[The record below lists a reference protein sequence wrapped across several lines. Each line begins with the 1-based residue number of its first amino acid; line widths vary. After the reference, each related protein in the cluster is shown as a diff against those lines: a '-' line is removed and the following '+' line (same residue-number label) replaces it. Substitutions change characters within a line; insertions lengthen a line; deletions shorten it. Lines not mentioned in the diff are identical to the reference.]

1 MYIRLKV
8 LTNPAVRVS
17 PHSQNKTKQKKS
29 VHFPN
34 CSFNCVLFPLQCHS
48 CYCVSQ
54 ICKHCEGSKTGQF
67 PTICRKP
74 SLIDF
79 HHDQW
84 GRLGQ
89 VHEPT
94 HTDFYVYAHTHTNEP
109 THECALVDR
118 NASNDAHNKPLRVP
132 TPQRSLERCS
142 ASRCK
147 HNATHVR
154 SSLRLQ
160 LVATISTN
168 LNYFILLSGQHISTV
183 HTLQSSLKT

>member
-1 MYIRLKV
+1 MISEEDLDRYM
-8 LTNPAVRVS
+8 S
-17 PHSQNKTKQKKS
+17 PHT
-29 VHFPN
+29 
-34 CSFNCVLFPLQCHS
+34 
-48 CYCVSQ
+48 Q
-54 ICKHCEGSKTGQF
+54 IST
-67 PTICRKP
+67 
-74 SLIDF
+74 
-79 HHDQW
+79 
-84 GRLGQ
+84 
-89 VHEPT
+89 
-94 HTDFYVYAHTHTNEP
+94 YMHTHTNEP

-147 HNATHVR
+147 HNAIHVR

-160 LVATISTN
+160 LVATISAN